1 MGLLKFLESSG
12 GLAVLYT
19 VQSSLFALMLYI
31 LAAEFWRTR
40 DDSLVYKLSAALAIT
55 AITTCTAVIYML
67 ESLYG
72 IKTGQKFFPLIFNML
87 FSLNVL
93 SLARA
98 FTFDFVVDKKKF
110 VIFINGAM
118 LASVIIYAATQ
129 IWWIVIFRDGMM
141 FWMSAAQGLFSFFFI
156 IVLVFSIYYLARFRK
171 SYRGRL
177 ITAFASIAVVQ
188 LIGLYGAVAGSV
200 PAPLI
205 IARGAIPIIVPV
217 MFTSVVFKELI
228 GRVVLM
234 VEHLRNTFETQRDI
248 VFELIQIGSELS
260 VMSDSLV
267 KSALDGWSKLS
278 AVVES
283 IREEIRES
291 ETLTGMAERGSE
303 AFSKSGAEDVL
314 AEIERLDDLKSGEVP
329 FEERGGIHLSD
340 SNSEKIEE
348 SAAHIKDSLRAAER
362 ITAVLPDINAALDS
376 IDDISDRTNILSLNA
391 SIEAARAGASG
402 RGFAIVASEIGRLA
416 ESSLEGSGNIRR
428 IFSSIEELFRK
439 FEGECRRGLF
449 LLEGVCL
456 EVNSENNASGAE
468 CQEGRVMEISLDDL
482 RSRFMTYRDN
492 IDALFLEVER
502 GIRIVSN
509 GGRRAADMKDR
520 ISEHVRNIE
529 AMAGMGD
536 MLNDLINKL
545 NSKVNIIIKNSGE
558 LEKLM

>member
-1 MGLLKFLESSG
+1 MGLLKFLESAG

-19 VQSSLFALMLYI
+19 VQCSLFALMLYI

-40 DDSLVYKLSAALAIT
+40 EESLVYKLSAALAIT
-55 AITTCTAVIYML
+55 VITAGTAMIYML

-72 IKTGQKFFPLIFNML
+72 IKAGQKFFPLIFNML

-98 FTFDFVVDKKKF
+98 FTFDFVSDKKRF
-110 VIFINGAM
+110 VMFINGAM
-118 LASVIIYAATQ
+118 LASVLIYAATQ
-129 IWWIVIFRDGMM
+129 IWWIVTFREGMV
-141 FWMSAAQGLFSFFFI
+141 FWRSAAQGIFSLFFI
-156 IVLVFSIYYLARFRK
+156 TMLGFSIYYLVRFRK

-177 ITAFASIAVVQ
+177 VTAFASIAIIQ
-188 LIGLYGAVAGSV
+188 MIGLYGAVAGSV
-200 PAPLI
+200 PAPLV

-283 IREEIRES
+283 IREEIREG
-291 ETLTGMAERGSE
+291 EVLKEMAERGSE
-303 AFSKSGAEDVL
+303 AFSRAGADDVL
-314 AEIERLDDLKSGEVP
+314 AEIEKLEDYKNIRVMDEGETGDSVFNINRENIVKSAEHVAAA
-329 FEERGGIHLSD
+329 LSV
-340 SNSEKIEE
+340 
-348 SAAHIKDSLRAAER
+348 AER
-362 ITAVLPDINAALDS
+362 ITAVLPEINSALDS

-428 IFSSIEELFRK
+428 IFLSIEEMFRA
-439 FEGECRRGLF
+439 FEGECRRGF
-449 LLEGVCL
+449 LLLKGLQDEIC
-456 EVNSENNASGAE
+456 SEHREEKPARYE
-468 CQEGRVMEISLDDL
+468 FMKDIPLDDL
-482 RSRFMTYRDN
+482 KSGFISFREN
-492 IDALFLEVER
+492 IDSVFLGVER
-502 GIRIVSN
+502 AVRIVSN
-509 GGRRAADMKDR
+509 GGKRASDMRDR

-536 MLNDLINKL
+536 MLNEQIDKL
-545 NSKVNIIIKNSGE
+545 NSKINIIIKNSE
-558 LEKLM
+558 ALEKLM

>member
-1 MGLLKFLESSG
+1 MGLLKFLESAG

-19 VQSSLFALMLYI
+19 MQSSLFALMLYI

-40 DDSLVYKLSAALAIT
+40 EESLVYKLSAALAIT
-55 AITTCTAVIYML
+55 VITAGTALIYML

-72 IKTGQKFFPLIFNML
+72 IKTGQKFFPLVFNML

-98 FTFDFVVDKKKF
+98 FTFDFVADKKRF
-110 VIFINGAM
+110 VMFINGAM
-118 LASVIIYAATQ
+118 LVSVLIYAAAQ
-129 IWWIVIFRDGMM
+129 IWWIAIFREGMV
-141 FWMSAAQGLFSFFFI
+141 FWRSAAQGIFSLFFI
-156 IVLVFSIYYLARFRK
+156 TMLGFSIYYLARFRK

-177 ITAFASIAVVQ
+177 VTAFASIAIIQV
-188 LIGLYGAVAGSV
+188 IGLYGAVTGSV
-200 PAPLI
+200 PAPLV

-267 KSALDGWSKLS
+267 KSALDGWAKLS
-278 AVVES
+278 SVVES
-283 IREEIRES
+283 IREEIREG
-291 ETLTGMAERGSE
+291 EVLREMAEKGSE
-303 AFSKSGAEDVL
+303 AFNKAGAEGVL
-314 AEIERLDDLKSGEVP
+314 MEIEKLEEYKHEEITAEGKDFADCCSENIVKSAEHV
-329 FEERGGIHLSD
+329 
-340 SNSEKIEE
+340 
-348 SAAHIKDSLRAAER
+348 AAALEFAER
-362 ITAVLPDINAALDS
+362 ITSVLPDINSALDS

-428 IFSSIEELFRK
+428 IFSAIEEMFVK
-439 FEGECRRGLF
+439 FEGECRRGL
-449 LLEGVCL
+449 LLLKGL
-456 EVNSENNASGAE
+456 
-468 CQEGRVMEISLDDL
+468 QDEISSAHREEKPAGDEFMRDIPLDDL
-482 RSRFMTYRDN
+482 KSGFISYRDN
-492 IDALFLEVER
+492 IDSVFLGVER
-502 GIRIVSN
+502 AVRIVSN
-509 GGRRAADMKDR
+509 GGKRASDMRDR

-529 AMAGMGD
+529 TMAGMGD
-536 MLNDLINKL
+536 VLNELINKL
-545 NSKVNIIIKNSGE
+545 NSKINIIIKNSEE